1 MKNLIVDIGNSF
13 ISFGVFLGDEL
24 VERFDVPSDETHVAK
39 IKDLLKSFIKDK
51 KLKVDDFNGGLISSV
66 VPMFTVSIKKAIKE
80 VMGISLDILSKEHFS
95 DIEMIVDNRDEVG
108 GDIIADVKAAKTL
121 YKGPALVIDLG
132 TITKNIVIDKNGKF
146 IGVSFFPG
154 VEACI
159 SSMRDKTA
167 LLPGFTLKEKPA
179 KLLGNNTIEAME
191 SGVFYGTLNGLKS
204 LSKEIEDKMGQK
216 LIKILTGGSA
226 FLFAPYLSDF
236 IYDKDF
242 VLKGI
247 NFLYKKGV

>member
-1 MKNLIVDIGNSF
+1 MK
-13 ISFGVFLGDEL
+13 
-24 VERFDVPSDETHVAK
+24 
-39 IKDLLKSFIKDK
+39 
-51 KLKVDDFNGGLISSV
+51 
-66 VPMFTVSIKKAIKE
+66 TVSLLE
-80 VMGISLDILSKEHFS
+80 CLSS
-95 DIEMIVDNRDEVG
+95 Q
-108 GDIIADVKAAKTL
+108 
-121 YKGPALVIDLG
+121 
-132 TITKNIVIDKNGKF
+132 
-146 IGVSFFPG
+146 
-154 VEACI
+154 
-159 SSMRDKTA
+159 DKTA

-216 LIKILTGGSA
+216 LIKIITGGSA